1 MATLIGTAIASFIFG
16 LASAET
22 GINAQKFDLDCKPEF
37 DAPAVNYQGARIGM
51 ARGTVMTTVKLSGQV
66 SGSTGVMAHTF
77 FAACTITNSADA
89 FGQTAG
95 GLYLDSVSLKN
106 SATGFKEFDASYSR
120 FALVA

>member
-16 LASAET
+16 LAAAET

-37 DAPAVNYQGARIGM
+37 DVPAVNYQGARIGM
-51 ARGTVMTTVKLSGQV
+51 ARGTVMTTVNLSGHV
-66 SGSTGVMAHTF
+66 AGSTGVMAHTF

-95 GLYLDSVSLKN
+95 GLYMTSAKLSS
-106 SATGFKEFDASYSR
+106 SATAFKEYNATFER
-120 FALVA
+120 FQLVA